1 MIKYWREKNF
11 TSSVFPDRITVEPTR
26 MKYLWPQIPPLE
38 KPIKEEVNE

>member
-1 MIKYWREKNF
+1 MIKYWRGKNF

-26 MKYLWPQIPPLE
+26 MKYLWPQNPPLE